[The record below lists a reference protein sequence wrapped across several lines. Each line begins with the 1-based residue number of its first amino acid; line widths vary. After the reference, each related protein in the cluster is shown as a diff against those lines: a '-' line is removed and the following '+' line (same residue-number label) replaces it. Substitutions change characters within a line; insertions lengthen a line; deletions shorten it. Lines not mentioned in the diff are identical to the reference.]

1 MGTQM
6 GAHLTLKIGDI
17 IRLNYMC
24 PLTLPYT
31 TGQLEHYASTVR

>member
-17 IRLNYMC
+17 IRLNYIEIK
-24 PLTLPYT
+24 LTCSIIKTENL
-31 TGQLEHYASTVR
+31 TGK